1 MVQKELNMA
10 GEARVADL
18 DPFDL
23 LDVEAERCAKFFE
36 SSPDWSAPTRCEGWN
51 VRDLLAHVAG
61 VEVYHTACLDDSL
74 GALFE
79 EMGAKGATDVD
90 SFNAVLVEEG
100 RAKSPEELLATWR
113 QRNGDVRRRLRER
126 GRDGTLA
133 SSVGPYP
140 VGLMAFHIAS
150 EYATHA
156 DDMAVPIPPNEAAS
170 RTAWR
175 AKVSEFAVE
184 EASKPVEFEAK
195 GDSYEVRLESTA
207 ATLPAADFV
216 EAVSAR
222 LPADY
227 AIDPAL
233 RDALRALA

>member
-1 MVQKELNMA
+1 MA

-23 LDVEAERCAKFFE
+23 LDTEAERVARFFE
-36 SSPDWSAPTRCEGWN
+36 SGPDWSLPTRCEGWN
-51 VRDLLAHVAG
+51 VHDLLAHVDG

-74 GALFE
+74 AALFE
-79 EMGAKGATDVD
+79 EAGKKGASDVD
-90 SFNAVLVEEG
+90 SFNGMFVEDG
-100 RAKSPEELLATWR
+100 RSKSTDELLASWR
-113 QRNGDVRRRLRER
+113 TRNADVRKRLRER
-126 GRDGTLA
+126 GRDGSLS

-156 DDMAVPIPPNEAAS
+156 DDMGVEIPAAERAA

-184 EASKPVEFEAK
+184 ETDKPVTFEARN
-195 GDSYEVRLESTA
+195 GSHVVRVGNKE
-207 ATLPAADFV
+207 ATLPDADFV
-216 EAVSAR
+216 EAVTAR
-222 LPADY
+222 LPKDY
-227 AIDPAL
+227 AIDPEV
-233 RDALRALA
+233 RDGLRALA

>member
-1 MVQKELNMA
+1 MA
-10 GEARVADL
+10 GETRVSDL

-23 LDVEAERCAKFFE
+23 LDVESERCARFFE
-36 SSPDWSAPTRCEGWN
+36 SPPDWDVMTRCEGWN
-51 VRDLLAHVAG
+51 VRDLLAHVGG
-61 VEVYHTACLDDSL
+61 VELYHTACLDDAL

-79 EMGAKGATDVD
+79 EMGKKGATDVD
-90 SFNAVLVEEG
+90 SFNNITVEES
-100 RAKSPEELLATWR
+100 RSKPVEELLAAWKS
-113 QRNGDVRRRLRER
+113 RNADVRRRLRER

-156 DDMAVPIPPNEAAS
+156 DDMGVAIRESEQPA

-184 EASKPVEFEAK
+184 EAEKPATFEARDGSHVVK
-195 GDSYEVRLESTA
+195 VGDKEAVLSDE
-207 ATLPAADFV
+207 DFV
-216 EAVSAR
+216 DAVTAR
-222 LPADY
+222 LPSDHP
-227 AIDPAL
+227 IDPAI